1 MNFIF
6 ITRKEIIMA
15 DYDPAVLRR
24 LQLTILEILKD
35 IDSICKENNIEYYI
49 AYGTALGAVRHGG
62 FIPWD
67 DDIDI
72 CMTREAY
79 DRFLEVMPNA
89 MPEKYDLLDIKNTNK
104 YSMCFAKVS
113 KKGTQFKEKVGSAE
127 GYEQGIFVDV
137 FPLDYAPDDEK
148 ERKRVAKKA
157 WFYSHMIILR
167 EIDKPII
174 PNEYSPVK
182 KAIVV
187 VGCKVVHGLMNIFHI
202 SKLGLYDK
210 YLKVA
215 TSYKKSK
222 NYMTDYC
229 AMHTD
234 RVLNKTSDLFPLK
247 EIKFEDSVF
256 PVPNNLDVYLTHVYN
271 NYMELPKPE
280 NRHNHLAEV
289 LDFGD

>member
-1 MNFIF
+1 
-6 ITRKEIIMA
+6 MA

-24 LQLTILEILKD
+24 LQLTILDILKD

-113 KKGTQFKEKVGSAE
+113 KKGTKFKEKVGTAE

-148 ERKRVAKKA
+148 ERKMVAKKA

-174 PNEYSPVK
+174 PNEYSLVK

-187 VGCKVVHGLMNIFHI
+187 VGCKVVHGLMNIFI
-202 SKLGLYDK
+202 SVNWG
-210 YLKVA
+210 
-215 TSYKKSK
+215 
-222 NYMTDYC
+222 YMI
-229 AMHTD
+229 
-234 RVLNKTSDLFPLK
+234 N
-247 EIKFEDSVF
+247 I
-256 PVPNNLDVYLTHVYN
+256 
-271 NYMELPKPE
+271 
-280 NRHNHLAEV
+280 
-289 LDFGD
+289 

>member
-1 MNFIF
+1 
-6 ITRKEIIMA
+6 MA

-113 KKGTQFKEKVGSAE
+113 KKGTKFKEKVGTAE

-148 ERKRVAKKA
+148 ERKMVAKKA

-174 PNEYSPVK
+174 PNEYSLVK
-182 KAIVV
+182 KVIVV
-187 VGCKVVHGLMNIFHI
+187 VGC
-202 SKLGLYDK
+202 
-210 YLKVA
+210 
-215 TSYKKSK
+215 
-222 NYMTDYC
+222 
-229 AMHTD
+229 
-234 RVLNKTSDLFPLK
+234 
-247 EIKFEDSVF
+247 
-256 PVPNNLDVYLTHVYN
+256 
-271 NYMELPKPE
+271 
-280 NRHNHLAEV
+280 
-289 LDFGD
+289 